1 MRIGINGFGRIGRL
15 VFRQLV
21 TRTDLP
27 SDWQLVQINDPGMDA
42 GAAAYLATFDSVHGR
57 LAVDL
62 DAEDDDLLVHSGA
75 RRGRVPFTSGRDL
88 ASAGWAEDLD
98 VLLECSGKFK
108 SHGAIQPY
116 LDHGIGH
123 VIVSAPVGDAEI
135 PNVVVGVN
143 DHVFDP
149 ERQRAVSGAS
159 CTTNCVAPVVSV
171 LDEVFG
177 IARGSIDT
185 VHAVTPSQKVMD
197 GPASDLRRGRAGFS
211 SLIPTTTGAAKALG
225 RIFPHLEGHIS
236 GLAIRV
242 PVTCPS
248 ITDCTFELKQATD
261 AAAVNAALTE
271 AAEGRLEG
279 ILGVETRPLVSID
292 YVGDWR
298 SSIVDAPSTLVVD
311 GHHLKVLAW
320 YDNETGYSH
329 RLVDLLKRLSD

>member
-15 VFRQLV
+15 VFRQFV

-27 SDWQLVQINDPGMDA
+27 PDWQLVQINDPGMDA
-42 GAAAYLATFDSVHGR
+42 AAAAYLANFDSVHGR
-57 LAVDL
+57 LPVDL
-62 DAEDDDLLVHSGA
+62 GSEDDDLLVGEDA
-75 RRGRVPFTSGRDL
+75 RRVPFTTGTDPV
-88 ASAGWAEDLD
+88 SAGWAEDLD
-98 VLLECSGKFK
+98 VMIECSGRYK
-108 SHGAIQPY
+108 SRAAVQPY

-123 VIVSAPVGDAEI
+123 VVVSAPVGDEEV

-143 DHVFDP
+143 DDAFDP
-149 ERQRAVSGAS
+149 ALHRAVSGAS

-177 IARGSIDT
+177 IVRGSIDT

-197 GPASDLRRGRAGFS
+197 GAASDPRRGRAAFS
-211 SLIPTTTGAAKALG
+211 SLIPTSTGAAKALG
-225 RIFPHLEGHIS
+225 RIFPQLQGHLS

-248 ITDCTFELKQATD
+248 ITDCTFELREEAD
-261 AAAVNAALTE
+261 AEAVNAAFT
-271 AAEGRLEG
+271 AAARGRLAG
-279 ILGVETRPLVSID
+279 VLGVETRPLVSVD
-292 YVGDWR
+292 YVGDPR

-311 GHHLKVLAW
+311 GRHLKVLAW

-329 RLVDLLKRLSD
+329 RLVDLLRRIER